1 MGTALASCY
10 YLLRS
15 KSTMRFSTLSK
26 CDAECVK
33 VTAHT
38 AVSDFMTTLPIADR
52 WFELKRISN
61 DITLLWEPHVVP
73 LMRCNIWHVRGR
85 DRDLMIDT
93 GMGIVS
99 LLDAARHLLQKDVTA
114 VATHTHPDHIG
125 GHHEFKHTLVHELE
139 ADNLRSPRKSGT
151 LLASVL
157 GAEAIGRYRDAG
169 YPFDGDLITALP
181 SADYSMSDY
190 CVRAA
195 TVTEIVREG
204 NIVDL
209 GNRHF
214 EVLHLP
220 GHSPGSIGLWEAVS
234 GTLFSG
240 DAIYDGPLLDE
251 IGGADIPT
259 YVRTMKRLR
268 ELPVQVIHAGHD
280 RSFGR
285 ERLVELVDAYL
296 AKRA

>member
-1 MGTALASCY
+1 M
-10 YLLRS
+10 
-15 KSTMRFSTLSK
+15 
-26 CDAECVK
+26 
-33 VTAHT
+33 
-38 AVSDFMTTLPIADR
+38 LPIADR
-52 WFELKRISN
+52 WFEITRVSD
-61 DITLLWEPHVVP
+61 DITLLIEPHVVP

-99 LLDAARHLLQKDVTA
+99 LREAARHLLEKDVTA
-114 VATHTHPDHIG
+114 VATHTHTDHVG
-125 GHHEFKHTLVHELE
+125 NHHEFERTLVHEIE
-139 ADNLRSPRKSGT
+139 AEELRQPSDRGT
-151 LLASVL
+151 LLASVM
-157 GAEAIGRYRDAG
+157 GADAIRSLAEAG

-181 SADYSMSDY
+181 YAGYDLSGYSLRD
-190 CVRAA
+190 AP
-195 TVTEIVREG
+195 VTEIVREG
-204 NIVDL
+204 DVVDI

-220 GHSPGSIGLWEAVS
+220 GHSPGSIGLWEKAT

-251 IGGADIPT
+251 IDGAHIPT

-268 ELPVQVIHAGHD
+268 ELPVEIVHAGHD
-280 RSFGR
+280 PSFGR
-285 ERLVELVDAYL
+285 ARLIELVDAYL